1 MQAIMPSVRVCGS
14 HTVHGSETLASP
26 SGDQSESS
34 EIPIPPLPAPTHDN
48 TNADDLAMVID
59 HLPSTSATSSK
70 RKFSALSSHPS
81 SALLPTTSSFSAQS
95 SKKKKQGAAE
105 TSAPVADQQLGKK
118 VTTAVA
124 MVGMQGTF
132 NQIADV
138 FAQSISVPDDQMAK
152 QTSTAIQNVLTV
164 DDGLTAEEK
173 ATVISIFAQK
183 VSIANAYLALT
194 DDKVRRIFLHQIMDD
209 KAA

>member
-1 MQAIMPSVRVCGS
+1 MPSVRVRGS
-14 HTVHGSETLASP
+14 HTVRGSETLASP

-34 EIPIPPLPAPTHDN
+34 EIPIPPPPAPTHDN
-48 TNADDLAMVID
+48 TNADDSAMVID
-59 HLPSTSATSSK
+59 HPPSTSATSSK

-81 SALLPTTSSFSAQS
+81 SALLPTTSSSSAQS
-95 SKKKKQGAAE
+95 SKKKKQGAAG

-118 VTTAVA
+118 VMTAVA

-132 NQIADV
+132 NWIANV
-138 FAQSISVPDDQMAK
+138 FAQSISVPDDQTAER
-152 QTSTAIQNVLTV
+152 TSTAIQNVLTV

-173 ATVISIFAQK
+173 ATVVSIFAQK
-183 VSIANAYLALT
+183 ASIANVYLALT